1 MVKATMSESESST
14 RITYAEVRDLLA
26 SEHLWSGEG
35 ELIWYEWGWSVLEK
49 HGLTKCSNSY
59 ETAIVFVRAY
69 ALIFIYAELCELLA
83 DLTFEYEVYP
93 DEESLS
99 PVALGYILAKSMCAG
114 EDDYDTQEMDEKE
127 ALFLCVESQRS
138 IVAEAL
144 RDFANNQSAL
154 VVFMKATFPPD
165 ELISEDELYDN
176 LSYDAEMA
184 LDWLRM
190 GTHHLKDGPYV

>member
-1 MVKATMSESESST
+1 MSEKESST
-14 RITYAEVRDLLA
+14 GITYAEVRDLFA
-26 SEHLWSGEG
+26 SERIWDDEK
-35 ELIWYEWGWSVLEK
+35 ELIWYEWCWSVLEK

-69 ALIFIYAELCELLA
+69 VLFFIYSELCMLLA

-99 PVALGYILAKSMCAG
+99 PVTLGYILAKSMCAG
-114 EDDYDTQEMDEKE
+114 EDDYDTQEMDKKE